1 MIKTI
6 TCTLCPN
13 GCEMT
18 VEYTG
23 TGPVLQSVRGNRCPK
38 GSEYAIKELISPV
51 RTIASS
57 VLVQNGTLPLCS
69 VRLTKPV
76 PKEKIPEIMA
86 EIRNIRLTAPVHIG
100 QIVIPNILGL
110 DSNVIATKNIDSVL
124 QA

>member
-1 MIKTI
+1 MTRTI
-6 TCTLCPN
+6 TCILCPN

-18 VEYTG
+18 VEYTEA
-23 TGPVLQSVRGNRCPK
+23 GPMLQAVRGNRCPR
-38 GSEYAIKELISPV
+38 GEEYAKKELTAPV
-51 RTIASS
+51 RTISSS

-86 EIRNIRLTAPVHIG
+86 EIRAVCLTAPVRMG

-110 DSNVIATKNIDSVL
+110 DSDIIATKNIDSVPRD
-124 QA
+124 